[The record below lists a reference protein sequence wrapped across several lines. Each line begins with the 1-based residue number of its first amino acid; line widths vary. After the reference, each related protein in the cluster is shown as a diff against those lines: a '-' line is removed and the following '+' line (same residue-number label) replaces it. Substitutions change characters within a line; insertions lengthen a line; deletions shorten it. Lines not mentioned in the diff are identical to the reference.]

1 MCYSFLIYFE
11 MPCSFAVY
19 MILDVQEVWKKDEKR
34 CLGGEEVG
42 MLRLAPKLKKT
53 WPTWMK
59 SFLRVPKQMKQ
70 LGSIVFIYNSPYSLC
85 LLRMVIIDMMQI
97 LE

>member
-53 WPTWMK
+53 
-59 SFLRVPKQMKQ
+59 
-70 LGSIVFIYNSPYSLC
+70 
-85 LLRMVIIDMMQI
+85 
-97 LE
+97 